1 MPRCLFQISPKRM
14 CAYFEGGHLLCV
26 ALNKLDNGL
35 VVSGKF
41 TAFTKSV
48 QSNRT
53 KIKRREY
60 KHMDTEITRS
70 DLTEK
75 KHYFPFLTPLY
86 SKPKKLKTHQ
96 NSEEKSLKQIEHLWF
111 ELLAK

>member
-1 MPRCLFQISPKRM
+1 M
-14 CAYFEGGHLLCV
+14 CAYFEGERLLCV
-26 ALNKLDNGL
+26 ALNKLENGL
-35 VVSGKF
+35 VLSGKF

-48 QSNRT
+48 QSNKT

-75 KHYFPFLTPLY
+75 KHYFPLLTP
-86 SKPKKLKTHQ
+86 Q
-96 NSEEKSLKQIEHLWF
+96 
-111 ELLAK
+111 